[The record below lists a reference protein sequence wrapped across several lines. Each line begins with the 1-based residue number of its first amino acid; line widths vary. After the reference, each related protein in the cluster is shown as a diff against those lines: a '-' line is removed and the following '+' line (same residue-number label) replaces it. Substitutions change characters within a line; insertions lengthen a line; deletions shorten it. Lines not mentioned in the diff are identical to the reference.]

1 MTHSSPY
8 ILPNVVYARTM
19 LKVIVIAIVVD
30 CLMCEPRIWS
40 FTVMEPMGKLPGG
53 SRHCSSYL
61 TTDQLI

>member
-1 MTHSSPY
+1 
-8 ILPNVVYARTM
+8 M
-19 LKVIVIAIVVD
+19 LKVIVIVTVVD